1 MVVYKPG
8 QIQGS
13 RELDRL
19 LRELPEKV
27 AKRVSNSAMR
37 AGAKVVASA
46 IKANAPVRSNR
57 GLIRRKYK
65 PDKNRPLTYST
76 RVSVRGK
83 GHLRANVRSWV
94 TSRSSYV
101 KAANELLRGGK
112 ASVVALAGVST
123 KAFYAQFLEY
133 GYALVRGG
141 YSRRTQSGRR
151 GPGRVVG
158 HVPAKPFIRPAYEA
172 SKNLALRVIGDRL
185 WKGIEREARKM
196 ARKRRVKT

>member
-1 MVVYKPG
+1 VVVYKPG

-46 IKANAPVRSNR
+46 IKANAPVRSYR
-57 GLIRRKYK
+57 GLLRTKHK
-65 PDKNRPLTYST
+65 VDKNRPSSLDAFST

-83 GHLRANVRSWV
+83 GNLRASVRSRV
-94 TSRSSYV
+94 TSRRSDV
-101 KAANELLRGGK
+101 TAANQLLRGGK
-112 ASVVALAGVST
+112 ASVVALAGVSER
-123 KAFYAQFLEY
+123 AFYARFLEY
-133 GYALVRGG
+133 GFALVRGG
-141 YSRRTQSGRR
+141 SGGSRR

-172 SKNLALRVIGDRL
+172 SKNLALRVVGDRL